1 MALLQLFSAP
11 KHLLFTILLD
21 TLLSF
26 FEVSCFSFSVNV
38 FNAAISLFLH
48 VTLHVFWTYFKLLS
62 GLCSLLVLP
71 LLPFSLFYIPIYI
84 YYKWCHFF
92 LGKKK
97 KITWG
102 VYVYLP
108 SCWFDILFSIKN
120 ILHYK
125 EAQVSHLL
133 PILTSAC
140 PIHIYIYFLHFH
152 LSFSFIS
159 LDNKNM
165 IRR

>member
-71 LLPFSLFYIPIYI
+71 LLPFSLFYTPIYI

-97 KITWG
+97 DNMRCICISAILLVWHSVLHQK
-102 VYVYLP
+102 YP
-108 SCWFDILFSIKN
+108 SLQRSTSFSSASYSDFCLSYPHLHILF
-120 ILHYK
+120 
-125 EAQVSHLL
+125 A
-133 PILTSAC
+133 
-140 PIHIYIYFLHFH
+140 
-152 LSFSFIS
+152 LSSFIFFYFPWQ
-159 LDNKNM
+159 
-165 IRR
+165 